1 MPIQFFKSSNV
12 GIWVILITQMVI
24 VGNCTHLSNNL
35 PDTLPTPYLN
45 QLKSITHWEG
55 GGKHLKN

>member
-1 MPIQFFKSSNV
+1 
-12 GIWVILITQMVI
+12 MVI